1 MFCQQCHPSVV
12 PDDAEIQLRNASQIH
27 TYDLFPSQFCLYLH
41 FGDPEITS
49 IGQNSQNVVL
59 NSHAN
64 FGEKLWK
71 ALTACHGPGGALGQV
86 S

>member
-1 MFCQQCHPSVV
+1 MLKFNWEMPPRFTHTIYLRRNFVYISTL
-12 PDDAEIQLRNASQIH
+12 EIR
-27 TYDLFPSQFCLYLH
+27 
-41 FGDPEITS
+41 GDTS
-49 IGQNSQNVVL
+49 IGQNFHNVVL